1 MRRRARARAATPGRT
16 SAKRSGTQ
24 RACAHA
30 RGRSEGVR
38 GRGPRPRA
46 CDQPDRLGE
55 PIEDGARPRPARTR
69 EPGRGAKVEA
79 ICGERCVEPDEKWA
93 RREIA
98 DALLA
103 EIRKNVTDGQ
113 HDEEA
118 RAIGAILRRCQREA
132 EALAGA
138 ALEAR
143 ARPGTLQ
150 TLFARLERL
159 RRTLGDGRWKVA
171 ARRISALAQVRDETW
186 DALESV
192 PCWAVA
198 RALGA
203 EHACDTEYARGID
216 TLASSLGAWAAP
228 HARAAAERGR
238 VALGGRPDPSRIEAL
253 LRTWPWAVAM
263 PPLPAAA
270 ACAEAGRTNLSEDE
284 WAAALTLESLDGP
297 VGAEALAHEIEGLGP
312 QLRDTVEE
320 TIEREACEQLA
331 RLFVER
337 WGNDPSPSERR
348 AVLQRMR
355 ALWARNKHLA
365 PKDPADHALRVV
377 PTGGHELITPSLSWL
392 PRSLEGAVHSPPSL
406 AWRVPYTDAARALAA
421 TNADL
426 ADEAS
431 AQRAGSFCTSHARR
445 CVKVGRVPG
454 WEADYEGYRDRARS
468 IETILERLASEFAR
482 ARGRDGNTGCGE
494 AGT

>member
-1 MRRRARARAATPGRT
+1 MHVCEATAFADAVRDQGRAISHIASVSRSRAALACARLE
-16 SAKRSGTQ
+16 
-24 RACAHA
+24 RAC
-30 RGRSEGVR
+30 R
-38 GRGPRPRA
+38 
-46 CDQPDRLGE
+46 
-55 PIEDGARPRPARTR
+55 DGA
-69 EPGRGAKVEA
+69 AKVEA
-79 ICGERCVEPDEKWA
+79 ICTQRCVEPDGTWA

-103 EIRKNVTDGQ
+103 EIREDVTDGQ
-113 HDEEA
+113 HHEEG
-118 RAIGAILRRCQREA
+118 RAIGAILRRCQAEA

-143 ARPGTLQ
+143 ARPGTLE
-150 TLFARLERL
+150 TVFARLERL
-159 RRTLGDGRWKVA
+159 RRALCDGRWKVA
-171 ARRISALAQVRDETW
+171 ARRLRVLARVRDESW
-186 DALESV
+186 RALESA

-203 EHACDTEYARGID
+203 EHACDTEYVRGIN

-228 HARAAAERGR
+228 QARAAAERAR
-238 VALGGRPDPSRIEAL
+238 VEMRGRPDPRRIEAL
-253 LRTWPWAVAM
+253 LRTWPWPVAM

-270 ACAEAGRTNLSEDE
+270 ACAEAGRTSLSEDE

-297 VGAEALAHEIEGLGP
+297 VGAEALTHEIEGLGP
-312 QLRDTVEE
+312 QLRDIVEE

-331 RLFVER
+331 DLFLER
-337 WGNDPSPSERR
+337 WGHDPSPSERR

-365 PKDPADHALRVV
+365 AKNPADHALRVV
-377 PTGGHELITPSLSWL
+377 PTGGHELIMPSLPWL
-392 PRSLEGAVHSPPSL
+392 PESLEGAVHSPPSL

-426 ADEAS
+426 AYEAS
-431 AQRAGSFCTSHARR
+431 AQRAGSLCTSQARR

-468 IETILERLASEFAR
+468 IEAILERLASEFER
-482 ARGRDGNTGCGE
+482 ARERDRNVGDGGAGR
-494 AGT
+494 